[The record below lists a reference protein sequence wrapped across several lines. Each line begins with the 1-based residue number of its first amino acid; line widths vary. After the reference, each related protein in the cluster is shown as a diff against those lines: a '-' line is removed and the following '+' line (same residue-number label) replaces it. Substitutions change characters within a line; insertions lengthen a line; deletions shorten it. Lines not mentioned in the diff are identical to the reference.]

1 MAELPDSLSATET
14 YCIEA
19 LLEAKPFDE
28 INGTQRAFFEQGGL
42 EESNTLLVAETGN
55 GKTFCAEAV
64 VKRALERGQTVGYLV
79 PSVQL
84 TNGKYSSL
92 NKWID
97 TDRYT
102 LTNATWGDE
111 AGYQYADVIVAT
123 FDSHFEAAIRGV
135 DSRVDVLVYDD
146 FHELYSGFRGPT
158 IEKSLAMA
166 MDRDVEICAMSAT
179 IGNPDE
185 IARWLDAELIISPED
200 RGVPIVERPLEK
212 SGNKTYGEFIA
223 DHMTKRVDEAPFMIF
238 NFTTDHTRSRAVQI
252 ASHSD
257 FKRPETDYREK
268 IENAIDTTLTD
279 THQDLIKCLEQGV
292 GFHYSALENDIKQI
306 VEKGVKNSEIQA
318 ISCTTTLAYGFDS
331 PVQAVIVADLTRFG
345 NFVGRW
351 EYIQWIGRAGRDSK
365 MEEAYAYPIYSR
377 EDAADVFQFDT
388 PVEEKSLESV
398 GSHFG
403 HPKGLDSDADYTTN
417 LESAKTN
424 LEWLLIELVQNGWDS
439 VDALVEFVS
448 STLYGHYALRDRLPL
463 GENPM
468 IGGEAQGGRGEIAD
482 RVRDVLTELVENGF
496 IEMASESMLAT
507 TDLGAA
513 AFEYDHATR
522 IDCPPV
528 AIKSLVETLEA
539 TAPANPETIVA
550 ELAEMFYQC
559 NLGET
564 VTDNESPE
572 FLELLERHDL
582 GTDEAGVTAGVMCW
596 LWAEGIDVELIQLTL
611 DIDVSHVS
619 RTGSQLA
626 EAIRPLA
633 ELYTATSHTPP
644 QWLETMARQMDAGVT
659 AEDLHLTSYQG
670 IARGRVIILDD
681 RIRNAWQ
688 NFGEGTDTIDL
699 SHPTIKKL
707 AVQYENSV
715 RFEQRLVSNAEG
727 IGSQTAPTVVQA
739 IEDWIGGDTTV
750 PARPPFTASG
760 REFLEAF
767 GSKKQT
773 RTDGSDST
781 TAIERD
787 QTSIGSEPRPTSLDD
802 F

>member
-1 MAELPDSLSATET
+1 MVSTPENLSDAETAYVGE
-14 YCIEA
+14 
-19 LLEAKPFDE
+19 LLKAKPFDE
-28 INGTQRAFFEQGGL
+28 INETQRAFFEQGGL

-55 GKTFCAEAV
+55 GKTFCAESI

-84 TNGKYSSL
+84 TNGKYTSL
-92 NKWID
+92 SRWID
-97 TDRYT
+97 TERYT
-102 LTNATWGDE
+102 LSNATWGDE

-135 DSRVDVLVYDD
+135 DSRIDVLVYDD

-166 MDRDVEICAMSAT
+166 MDRDVEVCAMSAT

-200 RGVPIVERPLEK
+200 RGVPITERPLEK

-223 DHMTKRVDEAPFMIF
+223 NHMAERPDEAPFMVF
-238 NFTTDHTRSRAVQI
+238 NFTTNHTRSRALQI

-257 FKRPETDYREK
+257 FKRPETNYREQ

-279 THQDLIKCLEQGV
+279 THRDLITCLEQGV
-292 GFHYSALENDIKQI
+292 GFHYSALENNIKQI
-306 VEKGVKNSEIQA
+306 VEKGVKSGEIQA

-351 EYIQWIGRAGRDSK
+351 EYIQWIGRAGRDSE
-365 MEEAYAYPIYSR
+365 MDEAYAYPIYSR

-388 PVEEKSLESV
+388 PVEEKSLESI

-424 LEWLLIELVQNGWDS
+424 LEWLLIELVENGWDS

-448 STLYGHYALRDRLPL
+448 STLYGHYALRDRPTL
-463 GENPM
+463 GEDPM
-468 IGGEAQGGRGEIAD
+468 LGGEAQSGHDEISD
-482 RVRDVLTELVENGF
+482 RVRDVLTELVENDF
-496 IEMASESMLAT
+496 IKMASESMLAT
-507 TDLGAA
+507 TDLGTA

-522 IDCPPV
+522 LDCPPV

-539 TAPANPETIVA
+539 TAPTDPETIVA

-564 VTDNESPE
+564 VTDDGSPE

-596 LWAEGIDVELIQLTL
+596 LWAEGIDIELIQLTL
-611 DIDVSHVS
+611 DIDAAYVSQ
-619 RTGSQLA
+619 TGNQLA

-633 ELYTATSHTPP
+633 ELYTATSAAPP

-688 NFGEGTDTIDL
+688 NFGEGTETIDL
-699 SHPTIKKL
+699 SRPTVEKVAI
-707 AVQYENSV
+707 QYENSV

-727 IGSQTAPTVVQA
+727 IGSQTAPTVVDA
-739 IEDWIGGDTTV
+739 IEDWTAGETTI
-750 PARPPFTASG
+750 PERPPLKASG

-767 GSKKQT
+767 GGEKQT
-773 RTDGSDST
+773 RTDESVST
-781 TAIERD
+781 TAIE
-787 QTSIGSEPRPTSLDD
+787 QGPTSIGSEPRPTSLDD